1 MVVGSIPTFGSP
13 SMTKKEKVL
22 EIIKRLKKVYPDA
35 KIALDFKNP
44 FELLISTILAAQSTD
59 VGVNRA
65 APALFKS
72 YPTPEKMAKASRE
85 DLDKYITNV
94 NFHWNKTRL
103 IKDAAQMIVDKFK
116 AQVPDNM
123 ADLDSLPGVARKTA
137 NVVLSCA
144 FGKPEGIIIDT
155 HMIRMSNRLRL
166 TDSKDPVKIEKDL
179 MKIVPKNHWINFP
192 LMLILHGRHVCT
204 ARPHTCANCPLG
216 DLCPD
221 GPNSK

>member
-1 MVVGSIPTFGSP
+1 MD
-13 SMTKKEKVL
+13 KKEKVL
-22 EIIKRLKKVYPDA
+22 EIIKRLKKVYPKA

-65 APALFKS
+65 TPALFKK
-72 YPTPEKMAKASRE
+72 YPNPQKLASAKPE
-85 DLDKYITNV
+85 DVDKFISKV
-94 NFHWNKTRL
+94 NFHLNKSKMIINTARTL
-103 IKDAAQMIVDKFK
+103 IDKFGGK
-116 AQVPDNM
+116 VPDNM
-123 ADLDSLPGVARKTA
+123 EDLDSLPSVARKTA

-155 HMIRMSNRLRL
+155 HMIRMSNRLGL
-166 TDSKDPVKIEKDL
+166 TTHKDPVKIEKDL
-179 MKIVPKNHWINFP
+179 MEIVPKKYWIDFP

-204 ARPHTCANCPLG
+204 ARPHTCKDCPLG

-221 GPNSK
+221 MVK